1 MNPSDFV
8 RPRVKQLSAYHVD
21 PIPADVVLDAN
32 ESSYPLPQK
41 LHERLVVLMAGTEL
55 NRYPDPDS
63 TYLKRAIAKKE
74 GARETEILLGNGSD
88 EVIQTLISAVCDPG
102 DKILTMS
109 PTFSMYKQIATYLNV
124 ETVEV
129 PLNEKW
135 DIDYHEV
142 LGAIDEH
149 EPKIIFIATPNNP
162 TGGNMHR
169 DSMAAIMNF
178 ADGLVVID
186 EAYVDYSDKTAALLY
201 QERPNVAVLK
211 TLSKV
216 GMAAIRLGYMMADER
231 LIEEVNKTRLPYNI
245 NSLTQAVATEL
256 LKNWDQLKP
265 MFDATKKERR
275 RVMTALYSVKKI
287 TPNHSDANFIF
298 FKLDGNPEEF
308 FNFLLDNGVRI
319 RWFNGNKGLENC
331 FRVTIGRP
339 AENDRFLSA
348 LEKLPQ

>member
-8 RPRVKQLSAYHVD
+8 RSCVKKLSAYHVD
-21 PIPADVVLDAN
+21 PVPADVVLDAN
-32 ESSYPLPQK
+32 ESSYALPPK

-55 NRYPDPDS
+55 NRYPDPDA

-74 GARETEILLGNGSD
+74 GAGEDEILLGNGSD

-102 DKILTMS
+102 DKILVMA

-124 ETVEV
+124 ETTEV
-129 PLNEKW
+129 PLNEKA
-135 DIDYHEV
+135 DLDYHEV
-142 LGAIDEH
+142 LGAIDEF

-216 GMAAIRLGYMMADER
+216 GMAAIRLGYMMADKR

-265 MFDATKKERR
+265 IFDKTKKERK
-275 RVMTALYSVKKI
+275 RVMTSLCNANGI
-287 TPNHSDANFIF
+287 TPNTSDANFIF
-298 FKLDGNPEEF
+298 FKYDGDPEKF
-308 FNFLLDNGVRI
+308 FNSLIENGVRI
-319 RWFNGNKGLENC
+319 RWFKGNPELNNC

-339 AENDRFLSA
+339 EENDRFISA
-348 LEKLPQ
+348 LEKSTP